1 MFYLDSVKIR
11 LLTILWTFF
20 GKGKRKKGTIV
31 HIIKVKV
38 VTINNCAAMCQLT
51 FTIISKLL
59 DKGL

>member
-20 GKGKRKKGTIV
+20 YKEKGTIV

-38 VTINNCAAMCQLT
+38 VTINNFTATCQLT
-51 FTIISKLL
+51 ITIIRKLL